1 MKFSLYK
8 AVKNSFWAIAFALVL
23 ANSALAGTL
32 LVPNNYLT
40 IQDAIDA
47 CNPGDTIIVA
57 SGVYRLYSGNITIVD
72 KSFTLKSSYG
82 AQKTTIEGRGNTP
95 VITVVE
101 DSRAVIDGFT
111 ITSINDPDTKALKG
125 GGIYCGVS
133 SSPTIINNVITGNS
147 AVFGGGIYC
156 DQRSSPTITNNVISK
171 NNAIKFGGGI
181 FSFRASPNIAHNSIM
196 ENEASSS
203 GGGIFCGRDSTR
215 IANNIIWKNKAKF
228 GGGISCDRSS
238 STIINDTI
246 TRNKANHGGG
256 IFFDGGA
263 MRIVNTIL
271 WENEDDLYSDRFS
284 GASRP
289 NHSDI
294 GDGDFRGVN
303 GNISADPLF
312 ADPENG
318 NFSLKTGSPCIDAGN
333 PDPMYHDPD
342 GSRNDMGAYGGP
354 EAKLN
359 AGVLE

>member
-1 MKFSLYK
+1 
-8 AVKNSFWAIAFALVL
+8 
-23 ANSALAGTL
+23 
-32 LVPNNYLT
+32 
-40 IQDAIDA
+40 
-47 CNPGDTIIVA
+47 
-57 SGVYRLYSGNITIVD
+57 
-72 KSFTLKSSYG
+72 
-82 AQKTTIEGRGNTP
+82 
-95 VITVVE
+95 
-101 DSRAVIDGFT
+101 
-111 ITSINDPDTKALKG
+111 
-125 GGIYCGVS
+125 
-133 SSPTIINNVITGNS
+133 
-147 AVFGGGIYC
+147 
-156 DQRSSPTITNNVISK
+156 
-171 NNAIKFGGGI
+171 
-181 FSFRASPNIAHNSIM
+181 M

-284 GASRP
+284 PASRP

-354 EAKLN
+354 EAKTN
-359 AGVLE
+359 QRLE